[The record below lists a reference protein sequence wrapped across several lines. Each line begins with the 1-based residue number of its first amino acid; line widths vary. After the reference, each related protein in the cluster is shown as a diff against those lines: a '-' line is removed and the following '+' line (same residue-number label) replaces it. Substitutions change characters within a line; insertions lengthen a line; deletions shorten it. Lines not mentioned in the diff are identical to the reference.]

1 MVKRSS
7 ILKDLNKLVNLPKK
21 FLSLEFLALIVKHRR
36 KIPKKSK
43 TTKSYLHKIKD
54 FDFLINVSQFDNRV
68 ESDGKDVV
76 IMRTKI
82 LSFIFLNALMSLVI
96 AGHHETSSSSAN
108 AQNAKQFFLSFL
120 EGDLVT
126 AKGLAH
132 ENFTFVFKGR
142 TQISNQVQNKEQFF
156 TDWAALVGELVPE
169 GFTKFEFS
177 KSVSENNS
185 VVWFVEGDAIGING
199 RYDNEYVFAFEFADG
214 KILSIAEYN
223 SDLLVATR
231 LYKQKLVPSE

>member
-1 MVKRSS
+1 M
-7 ILKDLNKLVNLPKK
+7 
-21 FLSLEFLALIVKHRR
+21 
-36 KIPKKSK
+36 
-43 TTKSYLHKIKD
+43 
-54 FDFLINVSQFDNRV
+54 INVSQFDNRV
-68 ESDGKDVV
+68 DSERKDGV

-177 KSVSENNS
+177 KSVSEKNS
-185 VVWFVEGDAIGING
+185 VVWFVEGDATGING

-231 LYKQKLVPSE
+231 LYKQKLVPSD